1 MGLENGR
8 RYYIGT
14 RAVLTQYTHT
24 LHTHYTHTHSTHTH
38 TLHRPQYTHTHSTHT
53 HTHTQYTHTQ
63 YTHTH
68 STHTTYTLHTHT
80 VHTHTHSPQYTHS
93 THTLHTQYNHPYK
106 VSTVAVKEL
115 SDIAT
120 ERDKNMFLEEI
131 RLSKKLGKHCHTLY
145 GLYYYARTDYSA
157 KNSRSTLNNLFMTC
171 CGLLN
176 CRVWMLRPVGWD
188 LTPYRLG
195 CYAL

>member
-1 MGLENGR
+1 MGLKNGR

-14 RAVLTQYTHT
+14 PAVPRSTHT
-24 LHTHYTHTHSTHTH
+24 LHTHTTQTLYTHTHTHT
-38 TLHRPQYTHTHSTHT
+38 THTHSTHT
-53 HTHTQYTHTQ
+53 HTHRPQYSHTL
-63 YTHTH
+63 H
-68 STHTTYTLHTHT
+68 STPYTNTVHTHT
-80 VHTHTHSPQYTHS
+80 VH
-93 THTLHTQYNHPYK
+93 LQYNHPYK

-145 GLYYYARTDYSA
+145 GLYYARTDYSA
-157 KNSRSTLNNLFMTC
+157 KNSPSTLNNLFMTC

-188 LTPYRLG
+188 VTPYRLG
-195 CYAL
+195 C